1 MASFKSYMTIAVVFL
16 VIVILISMVTS
27 SAAYVPYYRMPPYA
41 SKYEGYGGIEGNE
54 DPGMEEPGMEEEVE
68 EPEDNKKK
76 KQPQEGFLSLTP
88 ANVSGPG
95 GVHSSEWN
103 DVFANVPQNGKL
115 YAGKLDAN
123 DHLDK
128 FLDVTKVGVNGKN
141 GCQSSGLSNSMG
153 ELCLPPELIQMLKT
167 RGGNA
172 SGN

>member
-27 SAAYVPYYRMPPYA
+27 SVAYVPYYRMPPYA
-41 SKYEGYGGIEGNE
+41 SKYEG
-54 DPGMEEPGMEEEVE
+54 MEPGMEAGMEADVEEEDLNGPE
-68 EPEDNKKK
+68 EPEDKKK
-76 KQPQEGFLSLTP
+76 KKEGFLSLTP

-95 GVHSSEWN
+95 GVHSSEWE

-123 DHLDK
+123 EHLDK

-172 SGN
+172 TGN

>member
-1 MASFKSYMTIAVVFL
+1 MTIAVVFL

-54 DPGMEEPGMEEEVE
+54 DPGMEEEVEEPEDEVE
-68 EPEDNKKK
+68 EPEDNTNNKKK
-76 KQPQEGFLSLTP
+76 KQRDGFLSLTP

-95 GVHSSEWN
+95 GVYSSEWK

-115 YAGKLDAN
+115 YAGKLGAN

-128 FLDVTKVGVNGKN
+128 FLDVTQVGVNGKD

-153 ELCLPPELIQMLKT
+153 QLCLPPELIQMLKT